1 MWNDNILTWFPHGCG
16 LVRWGFHWV
25 PDFGKSWVSAYDLM
39 SLQMWHWWQKTRN
52 PQKHDPFQ
60 EFLAPGSEKSG
71 LPLKQ
76 KNKKIHSGLLQF
88 AVKLIDT
95 MLHAYMVWGLQ
106 TTLQKHCKSPN
117 TNSGTKWRSMD
128 FVRIASLTSHWGLPM
143 IWWVC
148 RCGIDGQT
156 PRNDRNM
163 SHDFQNLGCPQT
175 ENMQILQHP
184 VMFCTV
190 KLIDT

>member
-1 MWNDNILTWFPHGCG
+1 MTTFWHEFLMGVGWCGGDSTGSQTLENHG
-16 LVRWGFHWV
+16 WV
-25 PDFGKSWVSAYDLM
+25 PMIWWVCRCGIDGKN
-39 SLQMWHWWQKTRN
+39 QKFTETWPISGISGTRFWKIWFT
-52 PQKHDPFQ
+52 PQT
-60 EFLAPGSEKSG
+60 
-71 LPLKQ
+71 

-106 TTLQKHCKSPN
+106 TTLQKHCKSPQ